1 MLRPEVFPLCFL
13 EEEIHPAFKLN
24 AAPQCLDLGQPCSST
39 EVLARNREWQAGGRR
54 WCWLCC
60 PSSAGL
66 AETSLSFVLVPLL
79 RLSYRAAWW
88 SKVRLS
94 LSILLYHLDGDQ
106 TLLAEGWAAMVADTL
121 WATGETVHQMPV
133 SLSPNICAANLLPTW
148 DLRSR
153 DLSL

>member
-1 MLRPEVFPLCFL
+1 M
-13 EEEIHPAFKLN
+13 
-24 AAPQCLDLGQPCSST
+24 
-39 EVLARNREWQAGGRR
+39 
-54 WCWLCC
+54 
-60 PSSAGL
+60 
-66 AETSLSFVLVPLL
+66 LVPLL